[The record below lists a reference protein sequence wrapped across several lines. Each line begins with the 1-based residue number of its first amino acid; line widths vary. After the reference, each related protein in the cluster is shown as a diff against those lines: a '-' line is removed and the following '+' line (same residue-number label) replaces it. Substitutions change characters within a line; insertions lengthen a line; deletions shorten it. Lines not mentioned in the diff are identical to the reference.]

1 VTYIRNVR
9 FLSSEFPNDNSDLH
23 VGTIWM
29 SEAPCGPPEA
39 HFADEDGEEAAS
51 TPAPAAPMR
60 EGVASSVRTVDDA
73 LACTDEPDASD
84 ESDDGSDIEVVETLG
99 PFDAID
105 EGPRAPSDPYATLV
119 ATLAAVARDVGAPQ
133 LAARLADTLDIDPVA
148 MAWRAILRGESDDY
162 AACGA
167 ATLDEWAAD
176 TLARLMSSPSRA
188 SQLRRELR
196 SRGVVAFGLVEAA

>member
-1 VTYIRNVR
+1 
-9 FLSSEFPNDNSDLH
+9 
-23 VGTIWM
+23 M
-29 SEAPCGPPEA
+29 CEAPCGPPEA
-39 HFADEDGEEAAS
+39 HFTLEADDETAA
-51 TPAPAAPMR
+51 TAAIAPRTAIP
-60 EGVASSVRTVDDA
+60 EGAASSVRAIADQTEQ
-73 LACTDEPDASD
+73 TDETDQT
-84 ESDDGSDIEVVETLG
+84 DDGSDIEVVETLG

-105 EGPRAPSDPYATLV
+105 EGPRAPRDPYATLV
-119 ATLAAVARDVGAPQ
+119 ETLAAVARDVGAPQ

-167 ATLDEWAAD
+167 ATLDEWAAE
-176 TLARLMSSPSRA
+176 TLARLMSAPSRV

>member
-1 VTYIRNVR
+1 
-9 FLSSEFPNDNSDLH
+9 
-23 VGTIWM
+23 M

-39 HFADEDGEEAAS
+39 HFAPEADGEGGAAAAG
-51 TPAPAAPMR
+51 TLAPPALVP
-60 EGVASSVRTVDDA
+60 EGVASSVRTIDDA
-73 LACTDEPDASD
+73 RASAGGTEDIDEACEA
-84 ESDDGSDIEVVETLG
+84 DDGSDIEVVETLG
-99 PFDAID
+99 PFEAID
-105 EGPRAPSDPYATLV
+105 EGPGAPCDPYATLV

-148 MAWRAILRGESDDY
+148 IAWRAILRGQSDDY

-176 TLARLMSSPSRA
+176 TLARLMSAPSRA

>member
-1 VTYIRNVR
+1 VAYIRNVR
-9 FLSSEFPNDNSDLH
+9 FLSSEFPNDNSELH

-39 HFADEDGEEAAS
+39 HFARVDDGDEATA
-51 TPAPAAPMR
+51 TLAPLAPVPDDA
-60 EGVASSVRTVDDA
+60 GSSVRTIDDA
-73 LACTDEPDASD
+73 RACVDETDET
-84 ESDDGSDIEVVETLG
+84 DDGSDIEVVETLG

-105 EGPRAPSDPYATLV
+105 EGPRAPADPYATLV

-176 TLARLMSSPSRA
+176 TLARLMSAPSRA

>member
-1 VTYIRNVR
+1 VSYTSHVR

-39 HFADEDGEEAAS
+39 HFATEEDGEDGDAAAERVAP
-51 TPAPAAPMR
+51 PASIP
-60 EGVASSVRTVDDA
+60 EGVASSVRTIDDA
-73 LACTDEPDASD
+73 LACADDA
-84 ESDDGSDIEVVETLG
+84 DDGSDIEVVETLG

-105 EGPRAPSDPYATLV
+105 EGPYAPADPYATLV

-176 TLARLMSSPSRA
+176 TLARLMSAPSRA

>member
-1 VTYIRNVR
+1 MTYTSDVR
-9 FLSSEFPNDNSDLH
+9 FLSSEFPNDNSELH

-39 HFADEDGEEAAS
+39 HFAPEAEGEAAAALS
-51 TPAPAAPMR
+51 PPAPIP
-60 EGVASSVRTVDDA
+60 EGLASSVRAIADGADE
-73 LACTDEPDASD
+73 TDET
-84 ESDDGSDIEVVETLG
+84 DDGSDIEVVETLG

-105 EGPRAPSDPYATLV
+105 EGPRAPCDPYATLV
-119 ATLAAVARDVGAPQ
+119 ATMAAVARDVGAPQ

-162 AACGA
+162 AACGT

-176 TLARLMSSPSRA
+176 TLARLMSAPSRA